1 MKNNFKGEFILNV
14 LWLRILRKIEITTIA
29 DLPEKIE
36 SIRVSLE
43 RIYGAKLNVEFSAL
57 PVRSLCPTEE
67 FLEKDKL
74 ALILMKILNEGY
86 RVPIITVRKG
96 GSYYI
101 LDGHHRSYIL
111 LKMMEEKTESYIV
124 RFPEEVSYRAPPK
137 RPLEDLPILDVAPID
152 DSILKAW
159 SQIITLLKYYE
170 AIYGVPFYLKIE
182 DASLTNVVPT
192 QPQVGGKQVS
202 SINKIL
208 VPIVCIKHH
217 GKYYILDGHARALK
231 AKLIGLSRIRSVVLT
246 PIMDIEY
253 GIIRTV
259 NAVGLRSLDDISIV
273 E

>member
-1 MKNNFKGEFILNV
+1 M
-14 LWLRILRKIEITTIA
+14 RKIEITTMA
-29 DLPEKIE
+29 DLPDKSE
-36 SIRVSLE
+36 SVRVSLE
-43 RIYGAKLNVEFSAL
+43 RIYGAKINVEFSVL

-96 GSYYI
+96 GNYYI

-111 LKMMEEKTESYIV
+111 LKMMEEKTASYIL

-137 RPLEDLPILDVAPID
+137 RPLEDLPILDVASID

-182 DASLTNVVPT
+182 DAPLSSIVPT

-202 SINKIL
+202 SINEIL
-208 VPIVCIKHH
+208 VPIVCVKHY
-217 GKYYILDGHARALK
+217 GKYYILDGHARALR
-231 AKLIGLSRIRSVVLT
+231 AKQMGLNSIRSVVLT
-246 PIMDIEY
+246 PMMNVEY
-253 GIIRTV
+253 GIIKTV
-259 NAVGLRSLDDISIV
+259 DAMGLRSLDDISII

>member
-1 MKNNFKGEFILNV
+1 M
-14 LWLRILRKIEITTIA
+14 A

-36 SIRVSLE
+36 SVRVSLE
-43 RIYGAKLNVEFSAL
+43 RIYGSRLKVEFSVL

-96 GSYYI
+96 GNYYI

-124 RFPEEVSYRAPPK
+124 RFPEEVSYRAPAK
-137 RPLEDLPILDVAPID
+137 RPLEKLPILDVASID

-159 SQIITLLKYYE
+159 SQIITLLRYYE
-170 AIYGVPFYLKIE
+170 AIYRVPFYLKVE
-182 DASLTNVVPT
+182 NASLSNIVPT
-192 QPQVGGKQVS
+192 QPQVGGKQIS

-208 VPIVCIKHH
+208 VPIVCIKHR

-231 AKLIGLSRIRSVVLT
+231 AKKMGLNRIRSVVLT
-246 PIMDIEY
+246 PMMSVEY
-253 GIIRTV
+253 GITKTV
-259 NAVGLRSLDDISIV
+259 DAMGLKSLDDMSIV